1 MPVVPGG
8 EAIPGFE
15 PKTDSP
21 LLKTQE
27 HQTEVVHSYTRR
39 AHDYTLTKAP
49 GLIQSQYRF
58 VPLEKQTREMGDEN
72 LDGFMGL
79 SQLPPLRWRMSSC
92 KSIIQG
98 DSWFPIRLSNKL
110 LKVGPSSRPD
120 FASVPVRTLV
130 PLRCMP
136 RIIHVL
142 FSAVKSVMAHLL
154 ISYYCR

>member
-8 EAIPGFE
+8 EAIPGSE

-79 SQLPPLRWRMSSC
+79 SQLPPLR
-92 KSIIQG
+92 
-98 DSWFPIRLSNKL
+98 
-110 LKVGPSSRPD
+110 
-120 FASVPVRTLV
+120 
-130 PLRCMP
+130 
-136 RIIHVL
+136 
-142 FSAVKSVMAHLL
+142 
-154 ISYYCR
+154 